1 MSNTMPG
8 SLSASSALAKIGH
21 LFMAIGLCVQLA
33 TGSVAKAQTAP
44 VLNVDSGPVRG
55 ISDVKMTSFLGIP
68 YAAPPVGDLRWRPPQ
83 APKPW
88 KKPLE
93 ANKVSNECPQNGDL
107 GAFASAGGN
116 EDCLYLN
123 VYVPRSTEER
133 RSLPVFVWIHGGN
146 LTVGQAADY
155 DPSKLVVDGKMIV
168 VTINYRLG
176 VLGFFSHPSIDG
188 ERHPFGN
195 YGQMDQAFALDWVHR
210 NIQKFGGDP
219 DNVTIAGESSG
230 GTSVLAQIISPWAA
244 GKFQHAIIMSGG
256 AEIIRHP
263 YFGATRPVEYARK
276 IGSGFATAAG
286 CSDQSAACLRRLSVD
301 QILAHQKD
309 YIVNQTIIDGDFMP
323 MQPGDALREGKFN
336 PVTIVNGTTS
346 NEGTFFAAL
355 PENATG
361 KAMTE
366 EGYNTGLGAFF
377 GDKSRL
383 VAREY
388 PIADYQSPSEAYA
401 AAATD
406 YLFSCPALM
415 IDKWASEKTTVHAY
429 EFNDRTAP
437 SYIPPTTYPLG
448 AAHTFELS
456 YIFPG
461 FHGGKVGAPV
471 KLNSFQ
477 EKLSDEMVHFWT
489 SASST
494 ARWTDWPRFEGAQPS
509 LMQFMLPENRS
520 VAAIEFAKRHHCD
533 FWNSMGVY

>member
-1 MSNTMPG
+1 MRNKRPG
-8 SLSASSALAKIGH
+8 NLAASRAPARMAR
-21 LFMAIGLCVQLA
+21 LFVAVGLCVQLT
-33 TGSVAKAQTAP
+33 TGPVAWAQTTP
-44 VLNVDSGPVRG
+44 VVDVDSGPVRG
-55 ISDVKMTSFLGIP
+55 INDAKMKSFLGIP

-88 KKPLE
+88 SKPPE
-93 ANKVSNECPQNGDL
+93 ASKVTNECPQNGDL
-107 GAFASAGGN
+107 GVFASAGGN

-123 VYVPRSTEER
+123 VYVPRSTGDR

-146 LTVGQAADY
+146 LTVGRGADY
-155 DPSKLVVDGKMIV
+155 DPRKLVADGNVIV

-176 VLGFFSHPSIDG
+176 VLGFFSHPKIDG
-188 ERHPFGN
+188 EGHPFAN
-195 YGQMDQAFALDWVHR
+195 YGQMDQTFALDWVQR
-210 NIQKFGGDP
+210 NIRKFGGDP

-263 YFGATRPVEYARK
+263 YFGATRPVDYARK
-276 IGSGFATAAG
+276 IGSGFANASG
-286 CSDQSAACLRRLSVD
+286 CSDQSAACLRGLSVA

-323 MQPGDALREGKFN
+323 MQPSDALRDGKFN
-336 PVTIVNGTTS
+336 HVTIVNGTTS

-355 PENATG
+355 PENSTG

-366 EGYNTGLGAFF
+366 EGYSAGLGAFF
-377 GDKSRL
+377 GDKSEL

-401 AAATD
+401 AVATD

-456 YIFPG
+456 YIFSG
-461 FHGGKVGAPV
+461 FHGGKLGYAV

-477 EKLSDEMVHFWT
+477 KKLSDEMVHFWT
-489 SASST
+489 SASNT
-494 ARWTDWPRFEGAQPS
+494 AQWADWPRFEGAQPS
-509 LMQFMLPENRS
+509 LMQFMLPENHRLP
-520 VAAIEFAKRHHCD
+520 VTEFAKRHHCD
-533 FWNSMGVY
+533 FWDSIGIY

>member
-1 MSNTMPG
+1 MSNTTPA
-8 SLSASSALAKIGH
+8 SLSPSGTLAKMGR
-21 LFMAIGLCVQLA
+21 LFAAVGVCVQFAMGSAA
-33 TGSVAKAQTAP
+33 TAQTAP
-44 VLNVDSGPVRG
+44 IANLDSGPVRG
-55 ISDVKMTSFLGIP
+55 IQDAAMTSFLGVP
-68 YAAPPVGDLRWRPPQ
+68 YAAPPVGNLRWRPPQ
-83 APKPW
+83 PPKRW
-88 KKPLE
+88 SKPLD
-93 ANKVSNECPQNGDL
+93 ANKVANECPQNGDL

-123 VYVPRSTEER
+123 VYAPRSADEG

-146 LTVGQAADY
+146 LTVGQGGDY
-155 DPSKLVVDGKMIV
+155 NPRKLVVDGKVIV
-168 VTINYRLG
+168 VTLNYRLG
-176 VLGFFSHPSIDG
+176 VLGFFSHPDIDDEG
-188 ERHPFGN
+188 HPFGN

-263 YFGATRPVEYARK
+263 YFGATRPVDYARK
-276 IGSGFATAAG
+276 IGSGFAAAEG
-286 CSDQSAACLRRLSVD
+286 CKDQDADCLRKLSVA

-323 MQPGDALREGKFN
+323 IQPGDALREGKFN
-336 PVTIVNGTTS
+336 HVTIINGTTS

-355 PENATG
+355 PENVTG
-361 KAMTE
+361 KAMDV
-366 EGYNTGLGAFF
+366 EGYNAGLGAFF
-377 GDKSRL
+377 GDKSGV

-388 PIADYQSPSEAYA
+388 PIEDYQSPSEAYA

-448 AAHTFELS
+448 AAHTFELA

-461 FHGGKVGAPV
+461 FHGGKLGSPV
-471 KLNSFQ
+471 RLNSFQ
-477 EKLSDEMVHFWT
+477 EKLSDEMVRFWV
-489 SASST
+489 SASRASE
-494 ARWTDWPRFEGAQPS
+494 WTDWSRFEGGHPGI
-509 LMQFMLPENRS
+509 MQFTLPENQRIS
-520 VAAIEFAKRHHCD
+520 ATEFAKRHHCD